1 LNPTNRKLEVKE
13 KRRVVITGMG
23 VLTPIG
29 IGVKTF
35 WENLIAGKSG
45 IDRITLFDPDG
56 FDSKI
61 AGEVKGFDPL
71 NYMDKTEAR
80 RNDRFSQFVLAA
92 AQEAIQDA
100 ELNLEKIDKDR
111 AGVIIGSG
119 VGGLQ
124 TLIDQHQ
131 LFLNKGPKRVSPFL
145 IPMMIAN
152 IASGVVSIKYGLKG
166 PNMCVISACA
176 TANHSIGEAYR
187 HIERGEADVMLC
199 GGAEAPIVP
208 LGIAG
213 FISMKALSTR
223 NDEPQ
228 KASRPFDRDR
238 DGFVISEGAG
248 VIVLESE
255 EHAIS
260 RNARIYAELAGYGAS
275 ADAYHIAAPEPEG
288 TGAYKCMENA
298 IRDASL
304 TVDDI
309 DYINAHG
316 TSTPV
321 GDKAEILAI
330 KRLFGEKAAKLKIS
344 SNKSMIGHLLGAA
357 GGAETIATV
366 LTIREGI
373 IPPTINLDN
382 PEFDL
387 DLVPHKSQK
396 ADISIAINNS
406 FGFGGHNASLVIK
419 KYGA

>member
-1 LNPTNRKLEVKE
+1 MKE

-61 AGEVKGFDPL
+61 AGQVKGFDPL

-208 LGIAG
+208 LGVAG

-288 TGAYKCMENA
+288 IGAYKCMENA
-298 IRDASL
+298 IRDAGL
-304 TVDDI
+304 TVNDV

-396 ADISIAINNS
+396 ADVSVAINNS

>member
-1 LNPTNRKLEVKE
+1 MEK
-13 KRRVVITGMG
+13 KRRVVVTGMG

-35 WENLIAGKSG
+35 WGNLIEGKSG
-45 IDRITLFDPDG
+45 IDRITLFDTDG
-56 FDSKI
+56 FESKI

-71 NYMDKTEAR
+71 NYMDKIEAR

-92 AQEAIQDA
+92 AHEAVQDA
-100 ELNLEKIDKDR
+100 ELDLEKVDKDR
-111 AGVIIGSG
+111 TGVIIGSG

-131 LFLNKGPKRVSPFL
+131 LFLDKGPKRVSPFL

-152 IASGVVSIKYGLKG
+152 IASGVVSIKYGLRG

-208 LGIAG
+208 LGVAG

-248 VIVLESE
+248 VIILESE

-260 RNARIYAELAGYGAS
+260 RNAKIYCELVGYGAN

-288 TGAYKCMENA
+288 SGAYRCMYNA
-298 IRDASL
+298 IRDAGL
-304 TVDDI
+304 TIDDI

-321 GDKAEILAI
+321 GDRAEILAI
-330 KRLFGEKAAKLKIS
+330 KRLFGERVKKLKIS

-357 GGAETIATV
+357 GGAETIATI
-366 LTIREGI
+366 LTVREGV

-396 ADISIAINNS
+396 ADVSIAINNS

-419 KYGA
+419 KYGV